1 MNKQPIDTVLIKQ
14 ALRGD
19 QAAYKSLYELYKQ
32 RLFVICL
39 RYAKERNI
47 AQDYLQESFISIFK
61 NLNQFDPNK
70 GSFEPWAKRIAIN
83 TCLMDIRKQ
92 SLYAIGLNGAEHIE
106 SNEVGVL
113 SELSLKEMLA
123 LIQQLPLGYR
133 TIFNMYVIDGYTHKE
148 IAGNLNIS
156 ISTSKS
162 QLMKARH
169 LLQKKIITQQQT
181 FNQEHG

>member
-1 MNKQPIDTVLIKQ
+1 VNKKQIDTVLIKQ

-19 QAAYKSLYELYKQ
+19 QVAYKSLYELYKQ

-39 RYAKERNI
+39 RYAKERSK
-47 AQDYLQESFISIFK
+47 AQDYLQEAFINIFK
-61 NLNQFDPNK
+61 NLEQFDEKK
-70 GSFEPWAKRIAIN
+70 GFFESWAKRIAIN

-92 SLYAIGLNGAEHIE
+92 TLYAIGLNGAEHIE
-106 SNEVGVL
+106 SKEVGIL

-148 IAGNLNIS
+148 ISQQLDIS

-169 LLQKKIITQQQT
+169 LLQKKITTQQQA